1 MFHCTLTTSEDQT
14 GDQPLVG
21 PKRKTAKAA
30 VRIMAVN
37 AIRAG
42 YEKDRVRIELLE
54 DDALVL
60 SAYGDT
66 PNAAKLEVVAMLDRN
81 RRRYA

>member
-1 MFHCTLTTSEDQT
+1 
-14 GDQPLVG
+14 
-21 PKRKTAKAA
+21 
-30 VRIMAVN
+30 MAVN

-66 PNAAKLEVVAMLDRN
+66 PNDAKLEVVAMLDRN